1 MPENKVYMSI
11 GLMSGT
17 SLDAVDAA
25 LIETDG
31 KGFVRPLG
39 FVSIPYDEQTRA
51 EIRACYGI
59 KDRSDIQVQ
68 KAERIVALEHA
79 KAVKALLLK
88 THREAAS
95 IDLIGFH
102 GQTIY
107 HAPKDGITH
116 QIGDADLL
124 AVETGIDV
132 VADFRSA
139 DVKAGGEGAPLAPLY
154 HWARV
159 QSAKLELPVVVLNIG
174 GVSNVTWIGKG
185 ANDILAFDTG
195 PGNALMDDWAQRH
208 TGQRYDVDG
217 ALATR
222 GRAHDDL
229 LQQWFRHAYFS
240 RTPPK
245 SMDRDQWDIK
255 LAGPLQRDLENIGS
269 ADGAATLMKFTAEAI
284 VASAKFFPETPK
296 HWYACG
302 GGRHNKALM
311 SYLGARLAKEGFGKL
326 HSVDELGW
334 DGDATEAECFGY
346 LGVRS
351 VLGEALS
358 LPTTTN
364 APRPMSGGVL
374 HKAPQ

>member
-1 MPENKVYMSI
+1 MGENKVYMAI

-31 KGFVRPLG
+31 QDFVRPID
-39 FVSIPYDEQTRA
+39 FVSIPYDEKTRG
-51 EIRACYGI
+51 EIRACFGI
-59 KDRSDIQVQ
+59 RDRNDVQVQ
-68 KAERIVALEHA
+68 RAEAIVALEHA
-79 KAVKALLLK
+79 KGVKALLQK
-88 THREAAS
+88 TNRDAKS

-124 AVETGIDV
+124 SQETGIDV

-154 HWARV
+154 HAARV
-159 QSAKLELPVVVLNIG
+159 KAAKLDLPVVILNIG
-174 GVSNVTWIGKG
+174 GVSNVTWIGRS
-185 ANDILAFDTG
+185 ADDISAFDCG
-195 PGNALMDDWAQRH
+195 PGNALMDDWAKRH
-208 TGQRYDVDG
+208 TGQTYDKDG
-217 ALATR
+217 ALAAR
-222 GRAHDDL
+222 GRAQDDL
-229 LQQWFRHAYFS
+229 LRQWLRHEYFA
-240 RTPPK
+240 RLPPK
-245 SMDRDQWDIK
+245 SMDRDQWDIAGLGQLTSK
-255 LAGPLQRDLENIGS
+255 LQSVSSE
-269 ADGAATLMKFTAEAI
+269 DGAATFLKFSAEAI
-284 VASAKFFPETPK
+284 VASAKFFPEAPK

-311 SYLGARLAKEGFGKL
+311 EYLGARLSQEGLGKL
-326 HSVDELGW
+326 HSVDDLGW
-334 DGDATEAECFGY
+334 DGDATEAECFAY

-351 VLGEALS
+351 VLGEVLS

-364 APRPMSGGVL
+364 VPRGLTGGVL
-374 HKAPQ
+374 HKAPR